1 MRRIYFTILSLIF
14 AIGNVSAQENF
25 SDLQD
30 AYYEGLYIKAMQDK
44 IKGDYQSSF
53 NTLTYLDKQK
63 PNQPAVLNEIAK
75 LLNATQDYIHAAEYA
90 QMAVDIDTTCNYS
103 YCETAISAYVMS
115 DHQEKVLPIYDKI
128 LANNPNDVDTRFNK
142 FTLLS
147 TLGRHDEALAEAD
160 KIKTKDDD
168 VLYEID
174 LRKVAIYADLKK
186 IKRAFK
192 LANTLYKKNP
202 NQART
207 LYVLSH
213 LYKMKGENEEAISY
227 CERATKCS
235 HGSNFLFLLANL
247 YRENKMD
254 SLYASA
260 MLRGFASQEIDEDA
274 KVQQVYQLG
283 RDKDIFDNANW
294 MSFLT
299 GVYYSLLQQYPA
311 NPEIVSL
318 SESYYAHIGNFKLGR
333 ELLRRYVSDYPGTE
347 YIWNR
352 LLTYERADTTES
364 NDAKS
369 RKILEL
375 CKRARKDLPNL
386 LVYGVIQGQYE
397 YALKDYK
404 SALATFNE
412 TFTQLDALD
421 ENIKPNVVYYR
432 HSALNGIANCYYAL
446 DSISKAFIVYDQIL
460 SEDPDNDLAL
470 NNYAYF
476 LAKEGL
482 LLAKAERMSVKS
494 LNKNPLN
501 ATYLDTYAYILLRE
515 GKYQEAMFVMERC
528 IESYANDN
536 DDQSAEIHDHYGD
549 ILFNV
554 GRVDEAIAEWNKAL
568 ELKPDNTLIK
578 KKIDT
583 KSYIIE

>member
-14 AIGNVSAQENF
+14 AIGSTSAQGNF
-25 SDLQD
+25 IDLQD
-30 AYYEGLYIKAMQDK
+30 AYYDGLYIKAMQEK
-44 IKGDYQSSF
+44 IKGDYQSAF

-75 LLNATQDYIHAAEYA
+75 LLNATHDYIHAAEYA

-115 DHQEKVLPIYDKI
+115 DRQEKVLPIYDKI
-128 LANNPNDVDTRFNK
+128 LANKPNDVDTRFNK

-147 TLGRHDEALAEAD
+147 TLGRYDEALAEAD
-160 KIKTKDDD
+160 KIKTKDEG
-168 VLYEID
+168 VMYEID
-174 LRKVAIYADLKK
+174 LRKVAIYADLNK
-186 IKRAFK
+186 IKKAFK
-192 LANTLYKKNP
+192 LANTIDKKNP

-213 LYKMKGENEEAISY
+213 LYKMKGDNENAINY

-235 HGSNFLFLLANL
+235 NGSNFLFLLANL

-260 MLRGFASQEIDEDA
+260 MLSGFASQEIDESA
-274 KVQQVYQLG
+274 KVQQVYQLA
-283 RDKDIFDNANW
+283 RDKDMFENANW
-294 MSFLT
+294 MPFLT
-299 GVYYSLLQQYPA
+299 GVYSSLLQQYPA

-318 SESYYAHIGNFKLGR
+318 SESYYAQSGKFKLGR
-333 ELLRRYVSDYPGTE
+333 ELLQRYVSDYPGTE

-352 LLTYERADTTES
+352 LLTYEQADTTVS
-364 NDAKS
+364 DDVKS
-369 RKILEL
+369 HNMLEL
-375 CKRARKDLPNL
+375 CKRARKDLPNIP
-386 LVYGVIQGQYE
+386 VYGVFQGEYE
-397 YALKDYK
+397 YTLKDYK

-412 TFTQLDALD
+412 TFAQLDALD
-421 ENIKPNVVYYR
+421 ENIKPNVVSYR
-432 HSALNGIANCYYAL
+432 HSALNGIANCYHAL
-446 DSISKAFIVYDQIL
+446 DSISKAFMVYDQIL
-460 SEDPDNDLAL
+460 SEDPDNELAL

-476 LAKEGL
+476 LAKEGML
-482 LLAKAERMSVKS
+482 LDKAERMSVKS
-494 LNKNPLN
+494 LNSNPLN

-528 IESYANDN
+528 MESYAKDK
-536 DDQSAEIHDHYGD
+536 DDPSAEIHDHYGD

-568 ELKPDNTLIK
+568 EIEPDNALIK